1 MTDSTQPA
9 DAARD
14 TLVDGRYRLLERIGS
29 GGMADVFRAEDTHL
43 GRDVAIKVLHRRFA
57 QDQEFVERF
66 RREAKSAAGL
76 QHPNVVAV
84 FDRGEHEGTYYI
96 AMEHLPGRTLKE
108 VVEQEAPLA
117 QERAIALGVQILEAA
132 GFAHRRG
139 VIHRDF
145 KSHNVIVDEEGNAK
159 VTDFGIARRGTSEM
173 TETGSIMGTAQY
185 LSPEQAQG
193 RAVTAASDLY
203 SIGVILYELL
213 AGRLP
218 FEGDSA
224 VSVALKHLS
233 EPPPP
238 LSQLRPD
245 VDSALESV
253 VMAALAKDATMRWQ
267 SADEF
272 RAALVAVG
280 EHLSDGSGRRGQDT
294 AAFVPVVAPL
304 PEEAAA
310 AAPGNGDATA
320 PTAFAAGA
328 APPLTPHE
336 AAIAEEERRRRW
348 PWFAL
353 GLMTLALAALLAYLA
368 ATGILAGEKVDVPR
382 VVGKQVLQARD
393 RLEKAGFEVRE
404 VRAPSPEEIGVV
416 VDQDPDPGEEAE
428 KGSTVELE
436 VSEGPGE
443 VRVPSV
449 ENLPE
454 RLAIKELND
463 AGLKAN
469 VDRESS
475 DTIREGLAIRT
486 VPRGGAE
493 VQRGTRVKL
502 FVSSGPERVTVPDVT
517 GLSRDSAEAQ
527 LRGEGL
533 TVSVEEVESDEPEG
547 EVISQSPAA
556 GTSVESGAAVT
567 ITVSLGR
574 PLVSVPDVTGLSPA
588 DASARLRAV
597 GLVPT
602 RQERSTTNP
611 DEDGQVLD
619 QRPGAGAQVERGRSV
634 VIVVGALIE
643 DEELNQPPPEEEP
656 APPESTP

>member
-1 MTDSTQPA
+1 MTEVA
-9 DAARD
+9 NN
-14 TLVDGRYRLLERIGS
+14 TLVDQRYRILERIGS
-29 GGMADVFRAEDTHL
+29 GGMAEVFRAEDTHL
-43 GRDVAIKVLHRRFA
+43 GRDVAIKVLHRRYA

-76 QHPNVVAV
+76 QHPNVVGV

-108 VVEQEAPLA
+108 IVEQEAPLP
-117 QERAIALGVQILEAA
+117 QERAIELGVQILDAA

-193 RAVTAASDLY
+193 HAVTAASDLY
-203 SIGVILYELL
+203 SIGVILYEML

-238 LSQLRPD
+238 LSRLRPD
-245 VDSALESV
+245 VDPALESV
-253 VMAALAKDATMRWQ
+253 VMAALSKNAAHRWQ

-280 EHLSDGSGRRGQDT
+280 EHLSDGSGRRGEDT
-294 AAFVPVVAPL
+294 AAFMPVVAPL
-304 PEEAAA
+304 PEQAAA
-310 AAPGNGDATA
+310 AAEPPPNGDATA
-320 PTAFAAGA
+320 PTAVAGGVP
-328 APPLTPHE
+328 PPLTPHD
-336 AAIAEEERRRRW
+336 AAIAEEERRRRRW

-353 GLMTLALAALLAYLA
+353 GLLTLALAALLAYLA
-368 ATGILAGEKVDVPR
+368 ASGILAGEKVDVPR
-382 VVGKQVLQARD
+382 VVGKQVLEARD
-393 RLEKAGFEVRE
+393 RLEKAGFKVRE

-416 VDQDPDPGEEAE
+416 VDQDPNPGEEAE
-428 KGSTVELE
+428 KGSVVELE
-436 VSEGPGE
+436 VSQGPGE

-463 AGLKAN
+463 VGLKAN

-502 FVSSGPERVTVPDVT
+502 FVSSGPEQVIVPDVI
-517 GLSRDSAEAQ
+517 GLSRESAEGR
-527 LRGEGL
+527 LRDEGL
-533 TVSVEEVESDEPEG
+533 SVSVEEVESDEPED
-547 EVISQSPAA
+547 EVISQTPAG
-556 GTSVESGAAVT
+556 GTSVEQGSAVT
-567 ITVSLGR
+567 ISVSVGQ
-574 PLVSVPDVTGLSPA
+574 PQVTVPDVTGLSPSA
-588 DASARLRAV
+588 ASARLRAL
-597 GLVPT
+597 GLVPS
-602 RQERSTTNP
+602 RQERSVTNP

-619 QRPGAGAQVERGRSV
+619 QRPGAGAEVEEGRTV
-634 VIVVGALIE
+634 VIVVGALIQE
-643 DEELNQPPPEEEP
+643 EELSQPEEP
-656 APPESTP
+656 PPPESTP